1 MTDAITEA
9 AARWHAAQD
18 HDTMDWDGF
27 TAWLEESPA
36 HRDAYDAVALLD
48 DRIDRAI
55 PALRDLLPE
64 EEPVAPRRHL
74 RLVGWSAA
82 AAALLVGAIG
92 FSTWHTPQPG
102 ASDIALYRAPA
113 GQTRAVALANGSRA
127 TLAPGATLRV
137 SHGADVALE
146 GKGYFEI
153 RHDPAHPFTVTAG
166 AYRIRDIGTR
176 FEVVSDAG
184 MLRVAVAEGI
194 VGVTSRTADGEVT
207 VGAGKTLTAFAADQ
221 LAEVR
226 PTPPAP
232 MAAWRGG
239 RFSYDN
245 EPLGLVAADISRYA
259 GAPVLIDGVL
269 ARRRFS
275 GIIAPGSRAVM
286 VRNLEQLTGLN
297 GTTEGDAIRL
307 GDRTGG

>member
-9 AARWHAAQD
+9 AVRWHAAQAD
-18 HDTMDWDGF
+18 DAMDWDGF
-27 TAWLEESPA
+27 TTWLEQSPA
-36 HRDAYDAVALLD
+36 HQQAYDAVALLD
-48 DRIDRAI
+48 DRIDSAL

-64 EEPVAPRRHL
+64 DEPVAPRGHL
-74 RLVGWSAA
+74 RLVGWGAA
-82 AAALLVGAIG
+82 AAAVLVIG
-92 FSTWHTPQPG
+92 FGTWHTAQPG
-102 ASDIALYRAPA
+102 AAVEVALYRAPA
-113 GQTRAVALANGSRA
+113 GQTRAVALANGSHA

-137 SHGADVALE
+137 SNGAEVALE
-146 GKGYFEI
+146 GKGYFDI

-166 AYRIRDIGTR
+166 AYQIRDIGTR

-184 MLRVAVAEGI
+184 MLRVAVAEGT
-194 VGVTSRTADGEVT
+194 VGVTSRTATGEVV
-207 VGAGKTLTAFAADQ
+207 VGAGRTLTAYAADQ
-221 LAEVR
+221 PAELR
-226 PTPPAP
+226 TTPPAP
-232 MAAWRGG
+232 VAAWRGG
-239 RFSYDN
+239 RFRYDD

-286 VRNLEQLTGLN
+286 VRNLEQLTGLDA
-297 GTTEGDAIRL
+297 TTEGDAIRL

>member
-9 AARWHAAQD
+9 AARWHAAQAD
-18 HDTMDWDGF
+18 DAMDWNGF
-27 TAWLEESPA
+27 TDWLEQSPA
-36 HRDAYDAVALLD
+36 HQAAYDAVALLD

-55 PALRDLLPE
+55 PAMRDLLPE
-64 EEPVAPRRHL
+64 DEPVAPRRHL

-82 AAALLVGAIG
+82 AAVLIGAIG
-92 FSTWHTPQPG
+92 LGTWHGAQPG
-102 ASDIALYRAPA
+102 AADIALYRAPA
-113 GQTRAVALANGSRA
+113 GQTRAVALADGSRA

-137 SHGADVALE
+137 SNGAQVALE
-146 GKGYFEI
+146 GKGYFDI

-166 AYRIRDIGTR
+166 AYQIRDIGTR

-184 MLRVAVAEGI
+184 MLRVAVAEGT
-194 VGVTSRTADGEVT
+194 VGVTSRTANGEIRVS
-207 VGAGKTLTAFAADQ
+207 AGRTLTAFAADQ

-226 PTPPAP
+226 TTPPAP
-232 MAAWRGG
+232 VAAWRGG

-286 VRNLEQLTGLN
+286 VRNLEQLTGLDA
-297 GTTEGDAIRL
+297 TTEGDAIRL
-307 GDRTGG
+307 GNRTGG